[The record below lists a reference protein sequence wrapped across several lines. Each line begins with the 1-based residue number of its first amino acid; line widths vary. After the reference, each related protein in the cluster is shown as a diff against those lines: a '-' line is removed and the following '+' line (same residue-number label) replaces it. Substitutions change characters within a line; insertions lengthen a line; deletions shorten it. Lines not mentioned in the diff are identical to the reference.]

1 MLSGMSAPR
10 SWMKSWRK
18 SRHSSKER
26 AKRIRVL
33 NAELDVL
40 RAAAWDRSR
49 MIDTKASFIVVA
61 AGVLASV
68 TGLSLVSPATWLLGL
83 MPFGLTVAAVAVA
96 IVALWPRKID
106 LPSAREVVDAWVD
119 ADMPADE
126 LEDNVLEVKAQE
138 ITNRNVQNE
147 KRADLTNWGF
157 SLLLAGLVTSFVVVA
172 LNALSPLWS
181 NHDESE
187 PTETGVS
194 VQTPAAP

>member
-1 MLSGMSAPR
+1 
-10 SWMKSWRK
+10 
-18 SRHSSKER
+18 
-26 AKRIRVL
+26 
-33 NAELDVL
+33 
-40 RAAAWDRSR
+40 

-68 TGLSLVSPATWLLGL
+68 TGLSLLGL